1 MAETRVRGRSGG
13 HRGPSGATGTQV
25 SAGSGD
31 LSSQPRGGVRGRAQ
45 GGRRGEPEVGVKRNT
60 GQTVPFKREKVLG
73 WQGSPPA
80 WAVGFVKCLRQSRE
94 APPPAAAGPSWR
106 AGPAGSRREPHPPAR
121 RGPTPLTGSPR
132 GPALRH
138 TEP

>member
-73 WQGSPPA
+73 WAG
-80 WAVGFVKCLRQSRE
+80 V
-94 APPPAAAGPSWR
+94 AAGLGGWV
-106 AGPAGSRREPHPPAR
+106 
-121 RGPTPLTGSPR
+121 L
-132 GPALRH
+132 
-138 TEP
+138 